1 MQCYACE
8 LDAVQECPRCG
19 ALYCDDHG
27 EALCDRCQDPAL
39 ALPSYQIYR
48 GSIIALLIGS
58 VFAVWLLVLPPAGA
72 DRDGPPAPL
81 AGFTPPATATA
92 TEQPTATVAP
102 TEAPI
107 VTATSTAVA
116 TSTATSTATPVAT
129 AEPEPAF
136 EEYTVESGDS
146 LFLIAERLLPAGRE
160 LDEFADEIA
169 EINGIDDPTSIQ
181 IGQVLQIPKS

>member
-1 MQCYACE
+1 
-8 LDAVQECPRCG
+8 
-19 ALYCDDHG
+19 LYCDDHG

-116 TSTATSTATPVAT
+116 TSTATSTATPAAT

>member
-8 LDAVQECPRCG
+8 LDATQECPRCG

-72 DRDGPPAPL
+72 DRDAPPAPL
-81 AGFTPPATATA
+81 AGFVPPTPTPAVEATPSATATPA
-92 TEQPTATVAP
+92 TPIATVTP
-102 TEAPI
+102 
-107 VTATSTAVA
+107 ATP
-116 TSTATSTATPVAT
+116 TSTATIRPTPAAT
-129 AEPEPAF
+129 APAEPTF
-136 EEYTVESGDS
+136 EEYIVESGDS
-146 LFLIAERLLPAGRE
+146 LFLIAERFLPAGRD
-160 LDEFADEIA
+160 LSEFADEIA
-169 EINGIDDPTSIQ
+169 AVNDIDDPTQIF
-181 IGQVLQIPKS
+181 IGQILQIPSS